1 MKIILVDAW
10 NTFIK
15 NKTIDTGIYEILE
28 RFKNQ
33 KIILTNANNEE
44 LINYGIINMPYD
56 VFSLSHK
63 PNKVDPLY
71 FKILIKKYNLIIS
84 DLIYIEHNQE
94 AIESANSIGIKTYHY
109 NAVDTTD
116 KLYQFLLKSI

>member
-15 NKTIDTGIYEILE
+15 NKIIDTGIYEILE

>member
-94 AIESANSIGIKTYHY
+94 
-109 NAVDTTD
+109 
-116 KLYQFLLKSI
+116 

>member
-28 RFKNQ
+28 RFKNP

-71 FKILIKKYNLIIS
+71 FKILKKKYNLIIS